1 VQARL
6 LNRVSCGPLRSA
18 NLLACA
24 RLFMSSLFADLSET
38 CSSKTQVNPFPWKMV
53 RLATGRGPWRLAS
66 STSNPLEKAS
76 RFSQH
81 STPEPPLSIPPSLA
95 RVRERPAVS
104 SPPQRCPGAA
114 VLGNPRSFNLHSSAA
129 SRRYIPVAAP
139 AAYSSSANL
148 KLLPVQASIPDGC
161 VGRLPHRR
169 ERLPL

>member
-1 VQARL
+1 MFFKDSGESLSLENGSLGDWARAMAIGIFHL
-6 LNRVSCGPLRSA
+6 ESSRESLQIFPTLNPRA
-18 NLLACA
+18 
-24 RLFMSSLFADLSET
+24 
-38 CSSKTQVNPFPWKMV
+38 
-53 RLATGRGPWRLAS
+53 
-66 STSNPLEKAS
+66 
-76 RFSQH
+76 
-81 STPEPPLSIPPSLA
+81 PLSIPPSLA
-95 RVRERPAVS
+95 RARERPAVS